1 MTVETRDLTKYYW
14 MGKETVVAL
23 DGVDLKMEEGAFIS
37 GVGPSGSG
45 KSTLLNVIGCLDAPT
60 KGEVYLAGW
69 RVDYKNKQS
78 LVRLRRKFVGFV
90 FQTFNL
96 IPALNAVENVEYP
109 MYFNKAGRSKSERRE
124 SAMKLLEL
132 VRLEK
137 RANHLPS
144 ELSGGELQR
153 IAVARALANDPKLI
167 LADEPTGNLDSQ
179 TGKSILS
186 LLKRLNE
193 EEGKNIIMVTHDLE
207 SAKKMGKVIRI
218 LDGRIIN
225 NEKCKMQNAKNKGNK
240 EI

>member
-14 MGKETVVAL
+14 MGKEKVVAL

-37 GVGPSGSG
+37 VVGPSGSG

-69 RVDYKNKQS
+69 RVDYRNKQS

-109 MYFNKAGRSKSERRE
+109 MYFNKGFSGISKSERRE
-124 SAMKLLEL
+124 NAMKLLEMVGL
-132 VRLEK
+132 DK

-153 IAVARALANDPKLI
+153 IAIARALANDPKLI

-179 TGKSILS
+179 TGESILS

-218 LDGRIIN
+218 LDGGI
-225 NEKCKMQNAKNKGNK
+225 Q
-240 EI
+240 

>member
-14 MGKETVVAL
+14 MGKEKVVAL

-37 GVGPSGSG
+37 VVGPSGSG

-69 RVDYKNKQS
+69 RVDYRNKKS

-109 MYFNKAGRSKSERRE
+109 MYFNKGFSGISKSERRE
-124 SAMKLLEL
+124 NAMKLLEL
-132 VRLEK
+132 VGLDK

-153 IAVARALANDPKLI
+153 IAIARALANDPKLI

-207 SAKKMGKVIRI
+207 SAKKMSKVIRI
-218 LDGRIIN
+218 LDGRI
-225 NEKCKMQNAKNKGNK
+225 Q
-240 EI
+240 

>member
-14 MGKETVVAL
+14 MGKEKVVAL

-37 GVGPSGSG
+37 VVGPSGSG

-69 RVDYKNKQS
+69 KVDYRNKQS

-109 MYFNKAGRSKSERRE
+109 MYFNKGFSGKSKSERRE
-124 SAMKLLEL
+124 NAMKLLDM
-132 VRLEK
+132 VGLEK

-153 IAVARALANDPKLI
+153 IAIARALANDPKLI
-167 LADEPTGNLDSQ
+167 LADEPTGNLDSR
-179 TGKSILS
+179 TGKSILN
-186 LLKRLNE
+186 LLTRLNE

-207 SAKKMGKVIRI
+207 SAKKMSKIIRI
-218 LDGRIIN
+218 LDGRIL
-225 NEKCKMQNAKNKGNK
+225 EQ
-240 EI
+240 ER

>member
-14 MGKETVVAL
+14 MGEEKVVAL

-37 GVGPSGSG
+37 VVGPSGSG

-69 RVDYKNKQS
+69 RVDYRNKQS

-109 MYFNKAGRSKSERRE
+109 MYFNKMGISKSERRE
-124 SAMKLLEL
+124 NAMKLLDM
-132 VRLEK
+132 VGLEK

-153 IAVARALANDPKLI
+153 IAIARALANDPKLI

-179 TGKSILS
+179 TGKSILN

-207 SAKKMGKVIRI
+207 SAKKMGKIIRI
-218 LDGRIIN
+218 LDGKIIN
-225 NEKCKMQNAKNKGNK
+225 NEK
-240 EI
+240 

>member
-14 MGKETVVAL
+14 MGKEKVVAL
-23 DGVDLKMEEGAFIS
+23 DRVTLKMEEGEFIS
-37 GVGPSGSG
+37 VVGPSGSG
-45 KSTLLNVIGCLDAPT
+45 KSTLLNIIGCLDAPT

-69 RVDYKNKQS
+69 KVDYRNKQS
-78 LVRLRRKFVGFV
+78 LVRLRRNFLGFV

-109 MYFNKAGRSKSERRE
+109 MYFNKGGRSKSERRE
-124 SAMKLLEL
+124 SAMKLLAM
-132 VRLEK
+132 VGLEK

-153 IAVARALANDPKLI
+153 IAIARALANDPKLI
-167 LADEPTGNLDSQ
+167 LADEPTGNLDSR

-207 SAKKMGKVIRI
+207 SAKKMSRVIRI
-218 LDGRIIN
+218 LDGRIMS
-225 NEKCKMQNAKNKGNK
+225 NEK
-240 EI
+240 

>member
-14 MGKETVVAL
+14 MGKEKVVAL
-23 DGVDLKMEEGAFIS
+23 DNMDLKMEEGEFIS
-37 GVGPSGSG
+37 VVGPSGSG
-45 KSTLLNVIGCLDAPT
+45 KSTLLNIIGCLDAPT

-109 MYFNKAGRSKSERRE
+109 MYFNKDGKSRSERRE
-124 SAMKLLEL
+124 NAMRLLAM
-132 VRLEK
+132 VGLEK

-144 ELSGGELQR
+144 ELSGGEQQR
-153 IAVARALANDPKLI
+153 IAIARALANDPKLI
-167 LADEPTGNLDSQ
+167 LADEPTGNLDSR
-179 TGKSILS
+179 TGKSILN
-186 LLKRLNE
+186 LLTRLNE

-207 SAKKMGKVIRI
+207 SAKKMSKVIRI
-218 LDGRIIN
+218 MDGRIIN
-225 NEKCKMQNAKNKGNK
+225 NEK
-240 EI
+240 

>member
-14 MGKETVVAL
+14 MGKEKVVAL

-37 GVGPSGSG
+37 VVCPSGSG

-60 KGEVYLAGW
+60 KGVVYLAGW
-69 RVDYKNKQS
+69 RLDYRNKQS

-109 MYFNKAGRSKSERRE
+109 MYFNKEGRSKSERRE
-124 SAMKLLEL
+124 NAMKLLDM
-132 VRLEK
+132 VGLEK

-153 IAVARALANDPKLI
+153 IAIARALANDPKLI
-167 LADEPTGNLDSQ
+167 LADEPTGNLDSR
-179 TGKSILS
+179 TGKSILN
-186 LLKRLNE
+186 LLTRLND

-207 SAKKMGKVIRI
+207 SAKKMSKIIRI
-218 LDGRIIN
+218 LDGRIL
-225 NEKCKMQNAKNKGNK
+225 EQ
-240 EI
+240 ER